1 VRSPSADPALRRR
14 DAGSV
19 TAELA
24 VGLVGVVL
32 GLALVLSVALTA
44 TAQVTAVLGAGAGA
58 RAAARGEPGAA
69 VVAAARAVAGADG
82 VVTVRAEGDLVRVV
96 VERRVAL
103 PLPGAPA
110 LRVRGSAAALAEAGT
125 GGA

>member
-1 VRSPSADPALRRR
+1 
-14 DAGSV
+14 V

-32 GLALVLSVALTA
+32 GLALVLSVAVAA

-58 RAAARGEPGAA
+58 RAAARGEGGGQ
-69 VVAAARAVAGADG
+69 VVAAARAVAGPGGA
-82 VVTVRAEGDLVRVV
+82 VSVRTEGDLVRVV

-103 PLPGAPA
+103 PLPGRPA
-110 LRVRGSAAALAEAGT
+110 VSVRASAAALAEAGT
-125 GGA
+125 GGG